1 MKNLNTKK
9 PHENKNDSFKR
20 TKFVKMFKNLFLVL
34 IDKDHQPKWNPGT
47 LQDVTAEKVDSYF
60 ESLGENELKF

>member
-1 MKNLNTKK
+1 
-9 PHENKNDSFKR
+9 
-20 TKFVKMFKNLFLVL
+20 MFKNLFLVL

>member
-1 MKNLNTKK
+1 MQRSLMKITTTRSNAQ
-9 PHENKNDSFKR
+9 
-20 TKFVKMFKNLFLVL
+20 KFVKMCKNLFLVL

-60 ESLGENELKF
+60 ESLGENELQF